1 MSINFSNHVLVIRR
15 VMRILPVLI
24 ILMLILNSS
33 VGVSTDSQEVDRKMS
48 AQEMISSTFT
58 SAQQLIKSVAARPLK
73 SDPLFDN
80 HGGLLAT
87 TEESGSPEDLVRPQ
101 LQLSRDLETL
111 LDGTRTDTPNQLR
124 IDATGPAGGGRNL
137 CRISLAFS
145 FTPFSPLA
153 SGDLTVDRALQALED
168 TARDRIHVWEVFVSP
183 ETTYDGTAI
192 LDSSSLSSA
201 QIIYHAELGGFLTQP
216 PGNRDLRPTT
226 DTEFTQ
232 INQLLAQVTEC
243 ITHSFEQDR
252 VSDDSAPSQTSAM
265 DENQLLNLGV
275 CTRPCIIT
283 GRVAFQHPTW
293 GSSNLLTTVAL
304 DVTTWEAHIIVV
316 DSSNKIQWRYDT
328 SEWTELSPANDTPDK
343 SGNIFITYN
352 PGRYDG
358 IVALQ
363 PSAGGFNH
371 FGTLPENTYFGRFY
385 GATIADVDSD
395 GTFEVVIDKL
405 SCDPD
410 CATNTVYSWNGAEYV
425 EE

>member
-1 MSINFSNHVLVIRR
+1 
-15 VMRILPVLI
+15 MRILPVLI
-24 ILMLILNSS
+24 ILMLIPHSS
-33 VGVSTDSQEVDRKMS
+33 ASVSTNSQEADRNIASS
-48 AQEMISSTFT
+48 AQKMISSAFA
-58 SAQQLIKSVAARPLK
+58 SAQYLIKSVAARPLK

-80 HGGLLAT
+80 LGGFLAT

-101 LQLSRDLETL
+101 LKLSRILETS
-111 LDGTRTDTPNQLR
+111 LDGTRTDTANQLQ
-124 IDATGPAGGGRNL
+124 IDATAPAGGGRNF
-137 CRISLAFS
+137 CRVILAFS

-153 SGDLTVDRALQALED
+153 SGDLTVDRTLQALED
-168 TARDRIHVWEVFVSP
+168 TARDSIHVGEAFVSP

-192 LDSSSLSSA
+192 LNSSSLSS
-201 QIIYHAELGGFLTQP
+201 QQTIYNAELGGFLTP
-216 PGNRDLRPTT
+216 LPANKDPRPTT
-226 DTEFTQ
+226 DIEFTQ
-232 INQLLAQVTEC
+232 ISQLLTQVTEC
-243 ITHSFEQDR
+243 ITRSFEQDR
-252 VSDDSAPSQTSAM
+252 VSDDSAPSQATAI
-265 DENQLLNLGV
+265 DENKLLNLGV

-358 IVALQ
+358 IVVLQ

-371 FGTLPENTYFGRFY
+371 FETLPENTYFGRFY

-395 GTFEVVIDKL
+395 GTFEVVIDQL
-405 SCDPD
+405 TCDPD